1 MGFDIILDQDNVL
14 KINAIP
20 EGLNETKVIV
30 FLEKIFEI
38 LDYKTEE
45 DFMNHYE
52 EQWTK
57 IQSKS
62 KFDFLF
68 KPDVESLLKEFT
80 NIGFPEYTSEG
91 KRCFIELPINELKNK
106 F

>member
-1 MGFDIILDQDNVL
+1 M
-14 KINAIP
+14 
-20 EGLNETKVIV
+20 
-30 FLEKIFEI
+30 EKIFEI

-68 KPDVESLLKEFT
+68 KPDVENLLKEFT
-80 NIGFPEYTSEG
+80 NIGFPEYTPEG